1 VKANAVRRFH
11 RYELTRAAESGGG
24 EKLGGENVL
33 GHTPTVLIEQNAIWH
48 AKKGE
53 IQVDRRRQ

>member
-1 VKANAVRRFH
+1 VKAKAVRRFH

-33 GHTPTVLIEQNAIWH
+33 GHTPTVLIEQNAIRH

-53 IQVDRRRQ
+53 I